1 MQDYN
6 GRLKNYNSSEAFRS
20 CYSFNETPFIM
31 AAIERGED
39 LEHFSSHSKWQIR
52 LAVAEAGACQDFLAK
67 DEMWVIRA
75 TVAQNGNCLQSLKY
89 DSDYR
94 VRLAAYKKLLRD
106 AGVSEELIALFQ
118 EQGLLASPS
127 DKQFEFNRLKTL
139 VPNKP
144 QKQMDSACRV
154 LVVTANTE
162 IDVIGF
168 TQLQGGT
175 FRMRGLFDYGL
186 NKVIKGDKYH
196 CDQCVCDPRME
207 DALVVIANFYPNIKE
222 IIFI

>member
-1 MQDYN
+1 
-6 GRLKNYNSSEAFRS
+6 
-20 CYSFNETPFIM
+20 M

-75 TVAQNGNCLQSLKY
+75 TVAQNGNFLQELKY

-106 AGVSEELIALFQ
+106 AGVSEELITLFQ
-118 EQGLLASPS
+118 NQGALANVS
-127 DKQFEFNRLKTL
+127 DTPEEYNKLKTL

-144 QKQMDSACRV
+144 QRQMYSACRI
-154 LVVTANTE
+154 LVVTERDTTE
-162 IDVIGF
+162 DTVTDVIGF
-168 TQLQGGT
+168 TQLPNGEFG
-175 FRMRGLFDYGL
+175 MRGLNEFGL
-186 NKVIKGDKYH
+186 NTVIRSDNFH
-196 CDQCVCDPRME
+196 CNQCVCDPRME
-207 DALVVIANFYPNIKE
+207 DALVVIANFYSNIKE
-222 IIFI
+222 VIFI

>member
-1 MQDYN
+1 
-6 GRLKNYNSSEAFRS
+6 
-20 CYSFNETPFIM
+20 M

-94 VRLAAYKKLLRD
+94 VRLAAYKRLLRD
-106 AGVSEELIALFQ
+106 ANVDEETITMFQ
-118 EQGLLASPS
+118 EQGALANVS
-127 DKQFEFNRLKTL
+127 DTPEMFNRLKTL

-144 QKQMDSACRV
+144 QKQMDSACRIV
-154 LVVTANTE
+154 ITSVDGETE
-162 IDVIGF
+162 AF
-168 TQLQGGT
+168 WLTQLPTGY
-175 FRMRGLFDYGL
+175 FRMSGIYGFEAIIGSD
-186 NKVIKGDKYH
+186 NFH
-196 CDQCVCDPRME
+196 CEQCVCDPRTE
-207 DALVVIANFYPNIKE
+207 DALVVIANYYQGTVGIT
-222 IIFI
+222 FI